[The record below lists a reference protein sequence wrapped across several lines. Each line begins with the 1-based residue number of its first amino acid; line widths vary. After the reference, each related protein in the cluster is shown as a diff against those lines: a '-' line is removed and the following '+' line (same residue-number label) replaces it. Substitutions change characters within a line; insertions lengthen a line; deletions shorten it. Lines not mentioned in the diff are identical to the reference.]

1 MSEKRLQFQTFKR
14 RLLSK
19 RRFIV
24 YNEDTLAESFSLKLT
39 LMNVFVVAASSAILI
54 VFLTTIIIAFT
65 PLREYIPGY
74 ASTELK
80 TRATTL
86 TLRSDS
92 LLRVVQQ
99 NNQYMNAVK
108 AVLNGNLEFAKLN
121 KDSIQAIRSINK
133 ELDVSVS
140 KQEQELRSEVSK
152 DDKYNVFD
160 KATPKV
166 NQVFFAPV
174 KGIITKPFRNTVKDN
189 YIEIA
194 VPRNTPVLAVAS
206 GTIVFSEWTI
216 GKGYVVIIKHKD
228 DFLSIYKNIASVTKS
243 QGAFVKTGEVIAETG
258 FVSTLQ
264 NKVSLQF
271 ELWKNSAPV
280 DPIQYINFQ

>member
-1 MSEKRLQFQTFKR
+1 MSEKRLQFQTLKR

-39 LMNVFVVAASSAILI
+39 LMNVFVVTASSAILI

-80 TRATTL
+80 KQATKL
-86 TLRSDS
+86 TMQSDS
-92 LLRVVQQ
+92 LLRVAQQ
-99 NNQYMNAVK
+99 NNQYINAVK

-121 KDSIQAIRSINK
+121 KDSIQAAIIKSKEIPIARSEK
-133 ELDVSVS
+133 
-140 KQEQELRSEVSK
+140 EQELRKEVEN
-152 DDKYNVFD
+152 DDKYNVFE
-160 KATPKV
+160 KVSPKV

-174 KGIITKPFRNTVKDN
+174 KGTITKPFKKY

-194 VPRNTPVLAVAS
+194 APRNTPVLAVAS

-258 FVSTLQ
+258 FVSATQ

-280 DPIQYINFQ
+280 DPTQYINFQ

>member
-1 MSEKRLQFQTFKR
+1 MSEKRLQFQTLKR

-39 LMNVFVVAASSAILI
+39 LMNVFVVTASSAILI
-54 VFLTTIIIAFT
+54 IFLTTIIIAFS

-80 TRATTL
+80 KQATKL
-86 TLRSDS
+86 TMQSDS
-92 LLRVVQQ
+92 LLRVAQQ
-99 NNQYMNAVK
+99 NNQYINAVK

-121 KDSIQAIRSINK
+121 KDSIQAAIIK
-133 ELDVSVS
+133 S
-140 KQEQELRSEVSK
+140 KQIYVVISEKEQELRKEVEK
-152 DDKYNVFD
+152 DDKYNVFE
-160 KATPKV
+160 KVSPKV

-194 VPRNTPVLAVAS
+194 APRNTPVLAVAS

-258 FVSTLQ
+258 FVSTIQ

>member
-1 MSEKRLQFQTFKR
+1 MSEKRLQFQTLKR

-39 LMNVFVVAASSAILI
+39 LMNVFVVTASSAILI

-80 TRATTL
+80 KQATKL
-86 TLRSDS
+86 TMQSDS
-92 LLRVVQQ
+92 LLRVAQQ
-99 NNQYMNAVK
+99 NNQYINAVK

-121 KDSIQAIRSINK
+121 KDSIQAAIIKSKEIPIARSEK
-133 ELDVSVS
+133 
-140 KQEQELRSEVSK
+140 EQELRKEVEN
-152 DDKYNVFD
+152 DDKYNVFE
-160 KATPKV
+160 KVSPKV

-174 KGIITKPFRNTVKDN
+174 KGTITKPFKKY

-194 VPRNTPVLAVAS
+194 APRNTPVLAVAS

-258 FVSTLQ
+258 FVSAIQ

-280 DPIQYINFQ
+280 DPTQYINFQ